1 MCWNPISCACRW
13 GHLHRR
19 VFPRSK
25 TLFFEGAIYTI
36 NPSIDPDTGTGR
48 VTVTLPNPGR
58 RLVAGL
64 FAYVELESGRLPMRL
79 AVPTDAVLVRQG
91 RDLVFRIEEDIAK
104 WIYVTTGP
112 ASGNHVEIV
121 EGLQPGDIVAVA
133 GHYSLAHDTPV
144 EITAMD

>member
-1 MCWNPISCACRW
+1 MKSLVGFCLRRPIA
-13 GHLHRR
+13 
-19 VFPRSK
+19 
-25 TLFFEGAIYTI
+25 
-36 NPSIDPDTGTGR
+36 
-48 VTVTLPNPGR
+48 VTAFAALLIVLG
-58 RLVAGL
+58 LVAYARL
-64 FAYVELESGRLPMRL
+64 PVSLLPDLRYPALVIWTSYPDVPPDQVEQAVTEYLEAGRMPMRL

-133 GHYSLAHDTPV
+133 GHYSLAHDTLV